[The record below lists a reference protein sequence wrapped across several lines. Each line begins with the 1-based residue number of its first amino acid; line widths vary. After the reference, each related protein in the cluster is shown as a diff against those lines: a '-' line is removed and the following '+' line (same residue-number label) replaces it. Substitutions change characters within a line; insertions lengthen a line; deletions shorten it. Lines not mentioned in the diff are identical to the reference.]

1 MGGTALG
8 AMQWGARVK
17 SWAGLKSYNWQT
29 VAWFENQ
36 STVMMAYM
44 CDVGT
49 FCFIDCH
56 LVPPQSTK
64 LCSMHVVLCPLKML
78 LWSHHWHHHQA
89 MMAEQLTAVCP
100 PVCPLDHLFDQH
112 LAP

>member
-36 STVMMAYM
+36 STIMLAYM
-44 CDVGT
+44 YTCVIWVHYVSLT
-49 FCFIDCH
+49 VI
-56 LVPPQSTK
+56 
-64 LCSMHVVLCPLKML
+64 LCPKVTQTM
-78 LWSHHWHHHQA
+78 
-89 MMAEQLTAVCP
+89 
-100 PVCPLDHLFDQH
+100 QH
-112 LAP
+112 ACGALPTQNAIVVSSLGTPGLGGFAPGR